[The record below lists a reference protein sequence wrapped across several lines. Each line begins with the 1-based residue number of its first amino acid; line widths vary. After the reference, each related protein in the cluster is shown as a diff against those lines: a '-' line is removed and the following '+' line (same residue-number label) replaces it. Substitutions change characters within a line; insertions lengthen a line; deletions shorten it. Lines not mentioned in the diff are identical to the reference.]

1 MAVGKRR
8 TGSQLGH
15 LGLAVA
21 GIWALRVRAR
31 REAGCAHLGLES
43 CLPRSWSR
51 IARPCAGGRA
61 IAENDI

>member
-1 MAVGKRR
+1 MTVGKRR

-31 REAGCAHLGLES
+31 R
-43 CLPRSWSR
+43 
-51 IARPCAGGRA
+51 
-61 IAENDI
+61 

>member
-21 GIWALRVRAR
+21 GIWALRVVPAAKLVADRTAVCWRAR
-31 REAGCAHLGLES
+31 D
-43 CLPRSWSR
+43 SR
-51 IARPCAGGRA
+51 K
-61 IAENDI
+61 